1 VILIAEVRG
10 KYIIMIDSML
20 NEFNP
25 EVAEVARK
33 ELDTEVSKMTEDGW
47 YNFENLQ
54 KYLSKVSEPAQR
66 VLGKKVIDAKKQNI
80 SEILEH
86 FSRPADLLKFAVEND
101 PKEDFKKEKM
111 YQTQVLDCGDDF
123 ITIKLNSDG
132 FPAYYEG
139 IYMGVLEMYKIIKTH
154 IKRNTEHVDG
164 QEIST
169 IEIKWQ

>member
-1 VILIAEVRG
+1 MIMAEVKG
-10 KYIIMIDSML
+10 KYIMMIDNLL

-33 ELDTEVSKMTEDGW
+33 ELDTDVTKMTEENW

-54 KYLSKVSEPAQR
+54 KYLAKVSEPAQR
-66 VLGKKVIDAKKQNI
+66 VLGKKVIEAKKRNI
-80 SEILEH
+80 SEILEL
-86 FSRPADLLKFAVEND
+86 FNRPADLLKFAVEND
-101 PKEDFKKEKM
+101 PKEDFKKEKV
-111 YQTQVLDCGDDF
+111 YQTEVLDSGDDF
-123 ITIKLNSDG
+123 ITIKLDSDG

-139 IYMGVLEMYKIIKTH
+139 IYMGVLEMYKIIKVH
-154 IKRNTEHVDG
+154 INRETKHVDG